1 MQRKLAL
8 FCSGLF
14 ISLHSAA
21 APSDLFLQAKDLAAG
36 PSSSALH
43 VTLAAD
49 AVNDTIDVFDLRE
62 NEGLTDTSAG
72 DYQGFHLAAQYD
84 FSPAWSIEGAYWR
97 REIDYSDDRNKIHSA
112 LLGARFSPAFNLSQD
127 NAVSFRGSFWLNQ
140 ADTLNKTSPTQ
151 VNARTFNQL
160 SVDSPEDWQLQ
171 LDAIF
176 SRRLDPMNQLNAF
189 ASIGYSKVE
198 VSGLD
203 IQALYQGCLMNI
215 AVNSSNQ
222 YTGNLARPC
231 DVGGIILNDMQV
243 QGNASDYGLDIQQD
257 LNYDS
262 YFASAG
268 GSWSWRY
275 KKFESQLAYQ
285 YQRLWRDR
293 IDDRV
298 SSFGNQA
305 IKDNHTL
312 GAKFSYD
319 FSPHITG
326 FLQGELYQHNFVG
339 QIPFLYN
346 SITADRLDKRYGLAS
361 LGVQLH
367 HF

>member
-62 NEGLTDTSAG
+62 NEGVTDTSAG

-97 REIDYSDDRNKIHSA
+97 REIDYGHDRNKIHSA
-112 LLGARFSPAFNLSQD
+112 LLGARFSPAFNLSKND
-127 NAVSFRGSFWLNQ
+127 AVSFRSSFWLNQ
-140 ADTLNKTSPTQ
+140 ADTLSKTTPTQ
-151 VNARTFNQL
+151 VNTQTFNQI

-176 SRRLDPMNQLNAF
+176 SHRLNPMNQLNAF
-189 ASIGYSKVE
+189 ASLGYSKVE

-203 IQALYQGCLMNI
+203 IQALYQGCLINVT
-215 AVNSSNQ
+215 VNGSNQ

-231 DVGGIILNDMQV
+231 DVGGVTLNDMEV
-243 QGNASDYGLDIQQD
+243 QGNASDYGLDVQQD

-268 GSWSWRY
+268 GSWNWRY

-285 YQRLWRDR
+285 YQRLWRDS

-319 FSPHITG
+319 FTPQITG
-326 FLQGELYQHNFVG
+326 FLQGELYQRNFVG

-361 LGVQLH
+361 LGVQFH